1 MTEISV
7 YPVTMIMT
15 NCYLITDKATGEM
28 AVVDPG
34 GKSEQLI
41 DDINKSGGKLKYVIL
56 THGHYDHI
64 GYAKQMADLFG
75 AKIICGEYTNE
86 LLNDNVLNHSAFHP
100 DLAPISPFNADILL
114 KDGDTFK
121 LGETE
126 FTYISTPGHTK
137 DSGCY
142 IFDDIIITGD
152 TLFRESYGRTDLPTG
167 NDREMI
173 ESLRRL
179 KNIDGDYNIL
189 PGHGELST
197 LEYERKHNFLMVRL

>member
-15 NCYLITDKATGEM
+15 NCYLITDKATGKM

-86 LLNDNVLNHSAFHP
+86 FLNDNVLNHSAFHP

-179 KNIDGDYNIL
+179 KNIDGDYNVL

>member
-15 NCYLITDKATGEM
+15 NCYLITDKATVEM

-179 KNIDGDYNIL
+179 KNIDGDYNVL

>member
-114 KDGDTFK
+114 KDGDSFK

-179 KNIDGDYNIL
+179 KNIDGDYNVL

>member
-179 KNIDGDYNIL
+179 KNIDGDYNVL